1 MPYLKAFLWRC
12 LYAAV
17 LVIVLLLVLPLIF
30 TMVGVGATQ
39 VAGSA
44 AFALIRIVGALLILL
59 YIFFGPEPPALF

>member
-1 MPYLKAFLWRC
+1 MPFLKAFLWRC

-30 TMVGVGATQ
+30 SMVGVGVTS
-39 VAGSA
+39 GP